1 MALKSSTLLVVLR
14 TFFQNQS
21 KFSSLMNNNVILQT
35 RSFSYHTTRRRRFGD
50 NEVWIWASWQEIA
63 DVEPLVVTLNNKGE
77 AEGVKYDRIGVVAI
91 NAIKEQQA
99 QIEALQKTVDEQRR
113 QLELLKLLVC

>member
-1 MALKSSTLLVVLR
+1 
-14 TFFQNQS
+14 
-21 KFSSLMNNNVILQT
+21 MNNNVILQA
-35 RSFSYHTTRRRRFGD
+35 RLFSYHTTRRRRFGD

-63 DVEPLVVTLNNKGE
+63 DVEPLVVTHNVKGE
-77 AEGVKYDRIGVVAI
+77 IERVKYDRIGVVAI

-113 QLELLKLLVC
+113 QLELLKQLVCATNKNAAVCNE